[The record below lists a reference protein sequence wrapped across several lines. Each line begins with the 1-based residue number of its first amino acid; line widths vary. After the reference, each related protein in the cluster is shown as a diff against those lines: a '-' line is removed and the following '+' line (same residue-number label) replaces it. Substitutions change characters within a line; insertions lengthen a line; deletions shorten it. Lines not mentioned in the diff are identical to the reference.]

1 MIYIIEMLATRDLND
16 PIRIFKIGYT
26 CDFDRRMSEYMT
38 CNASFIVYKK
48 LEGDEFDMTCEKM
61 IHRHIK
67 DKKYDGRSEMFVKDD
82 ELVELIDRINTREDI
97 LSLKGTAKVSHT
109 TVNKY
114 FGEYRGVITKNWG
127 LIQTVF
133 NKGRKDLVREMLESS
148 ETDLFSYV
156 KENYGIDLVDF
167 TDEEKKAVHKF
178 LGHLSTIKGH
188 KDRLKYLCEQSD
200 RPEFSALLDCVP
212 YKRFKEYVVKL
223 GVEVCRSVGYKL
235 EELNDKLKI
244 LSFDKSLLRDKI
256 YETFKVGN
264 SYTRS
269 SIKGVLAKMYK
280 ELGYRATAK
289 ASDLSDYF
297 ECKKGLVTVGSKRC
311 SSFKILSRKEDTV

>member
-1 MIYIIEMLATRDLND
+1 MIYIFEMLATRDLND
-16 PIRIFKIGYT
+16 PIRIFKIGYI

-48 LEGDEFDMTCEKM
+48 LEGDGFDMTCEKM

-67 DKKYDGRSEMFVKDD
+67 DKKYDGRSEMFIKDD

-109 TVNKY
+109 MVNKY
-114 FGEYRGVITKNWG
+114 FGEYKGIITKNWD

-133 NKGRKDLVREMLESS
+133 NNEPRDLVQEMLESS

-167 TDEEKKAVHKF
+167 TDEEKKAVSEF
-178 LGHLSTIKGH
+178 LDHLSTK
-188 KDRLKYLCEQSD
+188 KDRKDKLKYLCEQSG
-200 RPEFSALLDCVP
+200 RPEFSAILDSVP
-212 YKRFKEYVVKL
+212 YKRFKEYVVRL

-269 SIKGVLAKMYK
+269 GIKEILAGIYK
-280 ELGYRATAK
+280 EIGYKATAK
-289 ASDLSDYF
+289 ASDLDNYF
-297 ECKKGLVTVGSKRC
+297 EYKKGLVTVDNKRV
-311 SSFKILSRKEDTV
+311 SSFKLINKK

>member
-16 PIRIFKIGYT
+16 PIRIFKVGYT

-67 DKKYDGRSEMFVKDD
+67 DKKYDGRSEMFIKDD
-82 ELVELIDRINTREDI
+82 ELVELIDSINTKEDI

-114 FGEYRGVITKNWG
+114 YGEYRGVITKNWN

-133 NKGRKDLVREMLESS
+133 NKGPRDLVQEMLESD

-156 KENYGIDLVDF
+156 KENYGIELEDF
-167 TDEEKKAVHKF
+167 TDEEKKAVCEF
-178 LGHLSTIKGH
+178 LGHLSNI
-188 KDRLKYLCEQSD
+188 KDRREKFKYLCEQSKH
-200 RPEFSALLDCVP
+200 PNFSAFLDCVP
-212 YKRFKEYVVKL
+212 YKRFKEYVVRL
-223 GVEVCRSVGYKL
+223 GVDKCKAMSYKFGDMDRKLNIRDFDRDRLRPFIYNMFDVGKSYSKADIKATLAGLYK
-235 EELNDKLKI
+235 
-244 LSFDKSLLRDKI
+244 
-256 YETFKVGN
+256 
-264 SYTRS
+264 
-269 SIKGVLAKMYK
+269 SID
-280 ELGYRATAK
+280 YRATAK
-289 ASDLSDYF
+289 ASDLEGYF
-297 ECKKGLVTVGSKRC
+297 DIKRC
-311 SSFKILSRKEDTV
+311 FMPEGDKRVNGFKILGKK

>member
-61 IHRHIK
+61 IHRHLK
-67 DKKYDGRSEMFVKDD
+67 NKKYDSRSEMFIKDD

-109 TVNKY
+109 KVNKY
-114 FGEYRGVITKNWG
+114 FGEYRGVITKNWD
-127 LIQTVF
+127 LIQIVF
-133 NKGRKDLVREMLESS
+133 NKEPRDLVQEMLESD

-167 TDEEKKAVHKF
+167 TDEEKKAVCEF
-178 LGHLSTIKGH
+178 LGHLSTIK
-188 KDRLKYLCEQSD
+188 DRREKFKYLCEQSNH
-200 RPEFSALLDCVP
+200 PNFSAFLDCVP
-212 YKRFKEYVVKL
+212 YKRFKEYVIRL
-223 GVEVCRSVGYKL
+223 GVGRCKAMSYKFGDMDKK
-235 EELNDKLKI
+235 LNVK
-244 LSFDKSLLRDKI
+244 SFDKGKLKEAVQSKFDLNVF
-256 YETFKVGN
+256 YTN
-264 SYTRS
+264 SAVK
-269 SIKGVLAKMYK
+269 SILSEVYK
-280 ELGYRATAK
+280 SIDYRAKAK
-289 ASDLSDYF
+289 ANDIENYF
-297 ECKKGLVTVGSKRC
+297 EHSSCMMTINGKRMHGVKLINKK
-311 SSFKILSRKEDTV
+311 

>member
-67 DKKYDGRSEMFVKDD
+67 DKKYDGRSEMFIKDD
-82 ELVELIDRINTREDI
+82 ELVELIDKINTREDI

-114 FGEYRGVITKNWG
+114 YGEYRGVITKNWN

-133 NKGRKDLVREMLESS
+133 NKGPRNLVQEMLESS
-148 ETDLFSYV
+148 ETNLFSYV
-156 KENYGIDLVDF
+156 KENYGIDLEDF
-167 TDEEKKAVHKF
+167 TDEEKKVVSEF
-178 LGHLSTIKGH
+178 LGQISIIKGR
-188 KDRLKYLCEQSD
+188 KDKLKYLCEQSG
-200 RPEFSALLDCVP
+200 RSEFSAILDSVP
-212 YKRFKEYVVKL
+212 YKRFKEYVVRL

-235 EELNDKLKI
+235 EVLNDKLKI
-244 LSFDKSLLRDKI
+244 LSFDKNLLKDKI

-269 SIKGVLAKMYK
+269 GIKEILAEIYK
-280 ELGYRATAK
+280 EIGYKAAAK

-297 ECKKGLVTVGSKRC
+297 EYKNGLVTVNNKRS
-311 SSFKILSRKEDTV
+311 SSFKILSKK

>member
-61 IHRHIK
+61 IHRHLK
-67 DKKYDGRSEMFVKDD
+67 NKKYDSRSEMFIKDD

-114 FGEYRGVITKNWG
+114 FGEYRGVITKNWD
-127 LIQTVF
+127 LIQIVF
-133 NKGRKDLVREMLESS
+133 NKEPRDLVQEMLESD

-167 TDEEKKAVHKF
+167 TDEEKKAVCEF
-178 LGHLSTIKGH
+178 LGHLSTIK
-188 KDRLKYLCEQSD
+188 DRREKFKYLCEQSNH
-200 RPEFSALLDCVP
+200 PNFSAFLDCVP
-212 YKRFKEYVVKL
+212 YKRFKEYINVL
-223 GVEVCRSVGYKL
+223 GVDRCKAMSYKFGDMDK
-235 EELNDKLKI
+235 ELNVR
-244 LSFDKSLLRDKI
+244 SFDKDKLRDKI
-256 YETFKVGN
+256 YEIFKVGM
-264 SYTRS
+264 SYTKS
-269 SIKGVLAKMYK
+269 GIKSTLAGLYK
-280 ELGYRATAK
+280 NLDYRATAK
-289 ASDLSDYF
+289 ASDLKNYF
-297 ECKKGLVTVGSKRC
+297 DVKLCIMVGEGGKKING
-311 SSFKILSRKEDTV
+311 FKILNKK

>member
-61 IHRHIK
+61 IHRHLK
-67 DKKYDGRSEMFVKDD
+67 NKKYDSRSEMFIKDD

-114 FGEYRGVITKNWG
+114 FGKYRGVITKNWD

-133 NKGRKDLVREMLESS
+133 NKGPKDLVQEMLESD

-156 KENYGIDLVDF
+156 KENYGIELEDF
-167 TDEEKKAVHKF
+167 TDEEKKAVSEF
-178 LGHLSTIKGH
+178 LSQLSTIK
-188 KDRLKYLCEQSD
+188 DRREKFKYLCGQSEH
-200 RPEFSALLDCVP
+200 PKFSALLDCVP
-212 YKRFKEYVVKL
+212 YKRFKEYVVRLGIDKCKAMCYKFGDMDRKL
-223 GVEVCRSVGYKL
+223 NITDFDK
-235 EELNDKLKI
+235 DKLRPFI
-244 LSFDKSLLRDKI
+244 YNIFEVGKSYSKA
-256 YETFKVGN
+256 N
-264 SYTRS
+264 
-269 SIKGVLAKMYK
+269 IKTTLADLYK
-280 ELGYRATAK
+280 RIDYRATAK
-289 ASDLSDYF
+289 ASDLNEIF
-297 ECKKGLVTVGSKRC
+297 ELKDCLLLDDDKRVHG
-311 SSFKILSRKEDTV
+311 FKILSRK

>member
-26 CDFDRRMSEYMT
+26 CDFDRRMSVYMT

-67 DKKYDGRSEMFVKDD
+67 DKMYDGRSEMFIKDD
-82 ELVELIDRINTREDI
+82 ELVELIDSINTKEDI

-114 FGEYRGVITKNWG
+114 FGEYRGVITKNWD
-127 LIQTVF
+127 LIQIVF
-133 NKGRKDLVREMLESS
+133 NKEPRDLVQEMLESD

-167 TDEEKKAVHKF
+167 TDEEKKAVSEF
-178 LGHLSTIKGH
+178 LSQLSTIK
-188 KDRLKYLCEQSD
+188 DRREKFKYLCGQSEH
-200 RPEFSALLDCVP
+200 PKFSALLDCVP
-212 YKRFKEYVVKL
+212 YKRFKEYVVRLGIDKCKAMCYKFGYMDRKL
-223 GVEVCRSVGYKL
+223 NITDFDK
-235 EELNDKLKI
+235 DKLRPFI
-244 LSFDKSLLRDKI
+244 YNIFEVGKSYSKA
-256 YETFKVGN
+256 N
-264 SYTRS
+264 
-269 SIKGVLAKMYK
+269 IKTTLADLYK
-280 ELGYRATAK
+280 RIDYRATAK
-289 ASDLSDYF
+289 ANDLGEYF
-297 ECKKGLVTVGSKRC
+297 DIKSCLMSEGDKRVNG
-311 SSFKILSRKEDTV
+311 FKILGKK

>member
-61 IHRHIK
+61 IHRHLK
-67 DKKYDGRSEMFVKDD
+67 NKKYDSRSEMFIKDD

-114 FGEYRGVITKNWG
+114 FGEYRGVITKNWD
-127 LIQTVF
+127 LIQIVF
-133 NKGRKDLVREMLESS
+133 NKEPRDLVQEMLESD

-167 TDEEKKAVHKF
+167 TDEEKKAVCEF
-178 LGHLSTIKGH
+178 LGHLSTIK
-188 KDRLKYLCEQSD
+188 DRREKFKYLCEQSNH
-200 RPEFSALLDCVP
+200 PNFSAFLDCVP
-212 YKRFKEYVVKL
+212 YKRFKEYVIRL
-223 GVEVCRSVGYKL
+223 GVGRCKAMSYNFGDMDKKL
-235 EELNDKLKI
+235 NVESFDKDKLKEAVQSKFDLNVFYTNSAVKSI
-244 LSFDKSLLRDKI
+244 LSEVYKSID
-256 YETFKVGN
+256 
-264 SYTRS
+264 
-269 SIKGVLAKMYK
+269 
-280 ELGYRATAK
+280 YRAKAK
-289 ASDLSDYF
+289 ANDIENYF
-297 ECKKGLVTVGSKRC
+297 EHSSCMMTINGKRMHGVKLINKK
-311 SSFKILSRKEDTV
+311 

>member
-61 IHRHIK
+61 IHRHLK
-67 DKKYDGRSEMFVKDD
+67 NKKYDSRSEMFIKDD

-114 FGEYRGVITKNWG
+114 FGEYRGVITKNWD
-127 LIQTVF
+127 LIQIVF
-133 NKGRKDLVREMLESS
+133 NKEPRDLVQEMLESD

-167 TDEEKKAVHKF
+167 TDEEKKAVCEF
-178 LGHLSTIKGH
+178 LGHLSTIK
-188 KDRLKYLCEQSD
+188 DRREKFKYLCEQSNH
-200 RPEFSALLDCVP
+200 PNFSAFLDCVP
-212 YKRFKEYVVKL
+212 YKRFKEYVIRL
-223 GVEVCRSVGYKL
+223 GVGRCKAMSYKFGDMDKK
-235 EELNDKLKI
+235 LNVK
-244 LSFDKSLLRDKI
+244 SFDKGKLKEAVQSKFDLNVF
-256 YETFKVGN
+256 YTN
-264 SYTRS
+264 SAVK
-269 SIKGVLAKMYK
+269 SILSEVYK
-280 ELGYRATAK
+280 SIDYRAKAK
-289 ASDLSDYF
+289 ANDIENYF
-297 ECKKGLVTVGSKRC
+297 EHSSCMMTINGKRMHGVKLINKK
-311 SSFKILSRKEDTV
+311 

>member
-61 IHRHIK
+61 IHRHLK
-67 DKKYDGRSEMFVKDD
+67 NKKYDSRSEMFIKDD

-114 FGEYRGVITKNWG
+114 FGEYRGVITKNWD
-127 LIQTVF
+127 LIQIVF
-133 NKGRKDLVREMLESS
+133 NKEPRDLVQEMLESD

-167 TDEEKKAVHKF
+167 TDEEKKAVCEF
-178 LGHLSTIKGH
+178 LGHLSTIK
-188 KDRLKYLCEQSD
+188 DRREKFKYLCEQSNH
-200 RPEFSALLDCVP
+200 PNFSAFLDCVP
-212 YKRFKEYVVKL
+212 YKRFKEYVIRL
-223 GVEVCRSVGYKL
+223 GVGRCKAMSYKFGDMDKK
-235 EELNDKLKI
+235 LNVK
-244 LSFDKSLLRDKI
+244 SFDKGKLKEAVQSKFDLNVF
-256 YETFKVGN
+256 YTN
-264 SYTRS
+264 SAVK
-269 SIKGVLAKMYK
+269 SILSEVYK
-280 ELGYRATAK
+280 SIDYRAKAK
-289 ASDLSDYF
+289 ANDVENYF
-297 ECKKGLVTVGSKRC
+297 EHSSCMMTINGKRMHGVKLINKK
-311 SSFKILSRKEDTV
+311 

>member
-61 IHRHIK
+61 IHRYIK
-67 DKKYDGRSEMFVKDD
+67 DKKYNGRPEMFIKDD

-109 TVNKY
+109 MVNKY
-114 FGEYRGVITKNWG
+114 FGEYRGVITKNWD

-133 NKGRKDLVREMLESS
+133 NNEPRNLVQEMLESS
-148 ETDLFSYV
+148 ETNLFSYI

-167 TDEEKKAVHKF
+167 TDEEKKAVSEF
-178 LGHLSTIKGH
+178 LGHLSTIK
-188 KDRLKYLCEQSD
+188 DRREKFKYLCKQSNHPNFD
-200 RPEFSALLDCVP
+200 ALLDCVP
-212 YKRFKEYVVKL
+212 YKRFKEYVVRLGIDKCKAMSYKFGDMDRKL
-223 GVEVCRSVGYKL
+223 NITDFDRDRLRPFIYNMFDVGKSYSKADIKATLAGLYK
-235 EELNDKLKI
+235 
-244 LSFDKSLLRDKI
+244 
-256 YETFKVGN
+256 
-264 SYTRS
+264 
-269 SIKGVLAKMYK
+269 SID
-280 ELGYRATAK
+280 YRATAK
-289 ASDLSDYF
+289 ASDLRNYF
-297 ECKKGLVTVGSKRC
+297 DIKLCIFTGESGKKING
-311 SSFKILSRKEDTV
+311 FKILSKK

>member
-61 IHRHIK
+61 IHRYIK
-67 DKKYDGRSEMFVKDD
+67 DKKYDGRPEMFIKDD

-109 TVNKY
+109 MVNKY
-114 FGEYRGVITKNWG
+114 FGEYRGVITKNWD

-133 NKGRKDLVREMLESS
+133 NNEPRDLVQEMLESD

-167 TDEEKKAVHKF
+167 TDEEKKAVCEF
-178 LGHLSTIKGH
+178 LGHLSTIK
-188 KDRLKYLCEQSD
+188 DRREKFKYICEQSNH
-200 RPEFSALLDCVP
+200 PNFSAFLDCVP
-212 YKRFKEYVVKL
+212 YKRFKEYVIRL
-223 GVEVCRSVGYKL
+223 GVGRCKAMSYKFGDMDKK
-235 EELNDKLKI
+235 LNVK
-244 LSFDKSLLRDKI
+244 SFDKGKLKEAVQSKFDLNVF
-256 YETFKVGN
+256 YTN
-264 SYTRS
+264 SAVK
-269 SIKGVLAKMYK
+269 SILSEVYK
-280 ELGYRATAK
+280 SIDYRAKAK
-289 ASDLSDYF
+289 ANDIENYF
-297 ECKKGLVTVGSKRC
+297 EHSSCMMTINGKRMHGVKLVNKK
-311 SSFKILSRKEDTV
+311 

>member
-61 IHRHIK
+61 IHRHLK
-67 DKKYDGRSEMFVKDD
+67 NKKYDSRSEMFIKDD

-114 FGEYRGVITKNWG
+114 FGEYRGVITKNWD
-127 LIQTVF
+127 LIQIVF
-133 NKGRKDLVREMLESS
+133 NKEPRDLVQEMLESD

-167 TDEEKKAVHKF
+167 TDEEKKAVCEF
-178 LGHLSTIKGH
+178 LGHLSTIK
-188 KDRLKYLCEQSD
+188 DRREKFKYLCEQSNH
-200 RPEFSALLDCVP
+200 PNFSAFLDCVP
-212 YKRFKEYVVKL
+212 YKRFKEYIDAL
-223 GVEVCRSVGYKL
+223 GVDECKAMSYNFGDMDKKL
-235 EELNDKLKI
+235 NVK
-244 LSFDKSLLRDKI
+244 SFDKGKLKEAVQSKFDLNVF
-256 YETFKVGN
+256 YTN
-264 SYTRS
+264 SAVK
-269 SIKGVLAKMYK
+269 SILSEVYK
-280 ELGYRATAK
+280 SIDYRAKAK
-289 ASDLSDYF
+289 ANDIENYF
-297 ECKKGLVTVGSKRC
+297 EHSSCMMTINGKRMHGVKLINKK
-311 SSFKILSRKEDTV
+311 

>member
-61 IHRHIK
+61 IHRHLK
-67 DKKYDGRSEMFVKDD
+67 NKKYDSRSEMFIKDD

-114 FGEYRGVITKNWG
+114 FGEYRGVITKNWN

-133 NKGRKDLVREMLESS
+133 KKEPRDLVQEMLESG

-167 TDEEKKAVHKF
+167 TDEEKKAVSEF
-178 LGHLSTIKGH
+178 LGHLSTIK
-188 KDRLKYLCEQSD
+188 DRREKFKYLCEQSNHHN
-200 RPEFSALLDCVP
+200 FSAFLDCVP
-212 YKRFKEYVVKL
+212 YKRFKEYVIRL
-223 GVEVCRSVGYKL
+223 GVGRCKAMSYKFGDMDKK
-235 EELNDKLKI
+235 LNVK
-244 LSFDKSLLRDKI
+244 SFDKGKLKEAVQSKFDLNVF
-256 YETFKVGN
+256 YTN
-264 SYTRS
+264 SAVK
-269 SIKGVLAKMYK
+269 SILSEVYK
-280 ELGYRATAK
+280 SIDYRAKAK
-289 ASDLSDYF
+289 ANDIENYF
-297 ECKKGLVTVGSKRC
+297 EHSSCMMTINGKRMHGVKLINKK
-311 SSFKILSRKEDTV
+311 

>member
-67 DKKYDGRSEMFVKDD
+67 DKKYDGRSEMFIKDD
-82 ELVELIDRINTREDI
+82 ELVELIDSINTREDI

-114 FGEYRGVITKNWG
+114 FSEYRGVITKNWD

-133 NKGRKDLVREMLESS
+133 NKEPRDLVREMLESS

-156 KENYGIDLVDF
+156 KENYGIELEDF
-167 TDEEKKAVHKF
+167 TDEEKKAVCEF
-178 LGHLSTIKGH
+178 LGHLSTIK
-188 KDRLKYLCEQSD
+188 DRREKFKYLCEQSNH
-200 RPEFSALLDCVP
+200 PNFSAFLDCVP
-212 YKRFKEYVVKL
+212 YKRFKEYIDVL
-223 GVEVCRSVGYKL
+223 GVDKCKAMSYKFGDMDKR
-235 EELNDKLKI
+235 LNVMSFDKDKLKEAVH
-244 LSFDKSLLRDKI
+244 DKFEI
-256 YETFKVGN
+256 GN
-264 SYTRS
+264 SYTKS
-269 SIKGVLAKMYK
+269 SIKSILSDLYK
-280 ELGYRATAK
+280 SVDYRANAK
-289 ASDLSDYF
+289 ASDLNGYF
-297 ECKKGLVTVGSKRC
+297 ELKDCLLLDGNKKIHG
-311 SSFKILSRKEDTV
+311 FKLINKK

>member
-61 IHRHIK
+61 IHRHLK
-67 DKKYDGRSEMFVKDD
+67 NKKYDSRSEMFIKDD
-82 ELVELIDRINTREDI
+82 ELVELIDRINTMEDI

-114 FGEYRGVITKNWG
+114 FGEYRGVITKNWD
-127 LIQTVF
+127 LIQIVF
-133 NKGRKDLVREMLESS
+133 NKEPRDLVQEMLESD

-167 TDEEKKAVHKF
+167 TDEEKKAVCEF
-178 LGHLSTIKGH
+178 LGHLSTIK
-188 KDRLKYLCEQSD
+188 DRREKFKYLCGQSEH
-200 RPEFSALLDCVP
+200 PKFSALLDCVP
-212 YKRFKEYVVKL
+212 YKRFKEYVVRLGIDKCKAMCYKFGDMDRKL
-223 GVEVCRSVGYKL
+223 NITDFDK
-235 EELNDKLKI
+235 DKLRPFI
-244 LSFDKSLLRDKI
+244 YNIFEVGKSYSKA
-256 YETFKVGN
+256 N
-264 SYTRS
+264 
-269 SIKGVLAKMYK
+269 IKTTLADLYK
-280 ELGYRATAK
+280 RIDYRATAK
-289 ASDLSDYF
+289 ASDLNEIF
-297 ECKKGLVTVGSKRC
+297 ELKDCLLLDDDKRVHG
-311 SSFKILSRKEDTV
+311 FKILSRK

>member
-61 IHRHIK
+61 IHRYIK
-67 DKKYDGRSEMFVKDD
+67 DKKYDGRSEMFIKDD
-82 ELVELIDRINTREDI
+82 ELVELIDKINTREDI

-114 FGEYRGVITKNWG
+114 YGEYRGVITKNWN

-133 NKGRKDLVREMLESS
+133 NKGPRDLVQEMLESD

-156 KENYGIDLVDF
+156 KENYGIELEDF
-167 TDEEKKAVHKF
+167 TDEEKKVVSEF
-178 LGHLSTIKGH
+178 LGQISIIKGR
-188 KDRLKYLCEQSD
+188 KDKLKYLCEQSG
-200 RPEFSALLDCVP
+200 RSEFSAILDSVP
-212 YKRFKEYVVKL
+212 YKRFKEYVVRL
-223 GVEVCRSVGYKL
+223 GVDVCRSVGYKI
-235 EELNDKLKI
+235 EELNKKLDIK
-244 LSFDKSLLRDKI
+244 SFDKNLLKEKI

-269 SIKGVLAKMYK
+269 GIKEILAGIYK
-280 ELGYRATAK
+280 EIGYKATAK
-289 ASDLSDYF
+289 ASDLDNYF
-297 ECKKGLVTVGSKRC
+297 EYKKGLVTVNNKRV
-311 SSFKILSRKEDTV
+311 SSFKLIDKK

>member
-61 IHRHIK
+61 IHRHLK
-67 DKKYDGRSEMFVKDD
+67 NKKYDSRSEMFIKDD

-114 FGEYRGVITKNWG
+114 FGEYRGVITKNWD

-133 NKGRKDLVREMLESS
+133 NKGPRDLVREMLESDG
-148 ETDLFSYV
+148 TDLFSYV
-156 KENYGIDLVDF
+156 KENYGIELEDF
-167 TDEEKKAVHKF
+167 TDEEKKAACEF
-178 LGHLSTIKGH
+178 LGHLSTIK
-188 KDRLKYLCEQSD
+188 DRREKFKYLCEQSNH
-200 RPEFSALLDCVP
+200 PNFSAFLDCVP
-212 YKRFKEYVVKL
+212 YKRFKEYVVRLGIDKCKAMCYKFGDMDRKL
-223 GVEVCRSVGYKL
+223 NITDFDK
-235 EELNDKLKI
+235 DKLRPFI
-244 LSFDKSLLRDKI
+244 YNIFEVGKSYSKA
-256 YETFKVGN
+256 N
-264 SYTRS
+264 
-269 SIKGVLAKMYK
+269 IKTTLADLYK
-280 ELGYRATAK
+280 RIDYRATAK
-289 ASDLSDYF
+289 ASDLNEIF
-297 ECKKGLVTVGSKRC
+297 ELKDCLLLDGDKRVHG
-311 SSFKILSRKEDTV
+311 FKILSRK

>member
-67 DKKYDGRSEMFVKDD
+67 DKKYDGRPEMFIKDD
-82 ELVELIDRINTREDI
+82 ELVELIDKINTREDI

-114 FGEYRGVITKNWG
+114 YGEYRGVITKNWN

-133 NKGRKDLVREMLESS
+133 NKGPRDLVQEMLESD

-156 KENYGIDLVDF
+156 KENYGIELEDF
-167 TDEEKKAVHKF
+167 TDEEKKAVSEF
-178 LGHLSTIKGH
+178 LSQLSTIK
-188 KDRLKYLCEQSD
+188 DRREKFKYLCGQSEH
-200 RPEFSALLDCVP
+200 PKFSALLDCVP
-212 YKRFKEYVVKL
+212 YKRFKEYVVRL
-223 GVEVCRSVGYKL
+223 GVDKCKAMCYKFGDMDRK
-235 EELNDKLKI
+235 LNITDFDKDKLRPFI
-244 LSFDKSLLRDKI
+244 YNIFEVGKSYSKA
-256 YETFKVGN
+256 N
-264 SYTRS
+264 
-269 SIKGVLAKMYK
+269 IKTTLADLYK
-280 ELGYRATAK
+280 RIDYRATAK
-289 ASDLSDYF
+289 ASDLRNYF
-297 ECKKGLVTVGSKRC
+297 DIKLCIMVGEGGKKING
-311 SSFKILSRKEDTV
+311 FKILSRK

>member
-61 IHRHIK
+61 IHRHLK
-67 DKKYDGRSEMFVKDD
+67 NKKYDSRSEMFIKDD

-114 FGEYRGVITKNWG
+114 FGEYRGVITKNWN

-133 NKGRKDLVREMLESS
+133 KKEPRDLVQEMLESG

-167 TDEEKKAVHKF
+167 TDEEKKAVSEF
-178 LGHLSTIKGH
+178 LGHLSTIK
-188 KDRLKYLCEQSD
+188 DRREKFKYLCEQSNH
-200 RPEFSALLDCVP
+200 PNFSAFLDCVP
-212 YKRFKEYVVKL
+212 YKRFKEYVIRL
-223 GVEVCRSVGYKL
+223 GVGRCKAMSYKFGDMDKK
-235 EELNDKLKI
+235 LNVK
-244 LSFDKSLLRDKI
+244 SFDKGKLKEAVQSKFDLNVF
-256 YETFKVGN
+256 YTN
-264 SYTRS
+264 SAVKLILSEVYK
-269 SIKGVLAKMYK
+269 SID
-280 ELGYRATAK
+280 YRAKAK
-289 ASDLSDYF
+289 ANDIENYF
-297 ECKKGLVTVGSKRC
+297 EHSSCMMTINGKRMHGVKLINKK
-311 SSFKILSRKEDTV
+311 

>member
-61 IHRHIK
+61 IHRRIK
-67 DKKYDGRSEMFVKDD
+67 DKKYDGRPEMFIKDD
-82 ELVELIDRINTREDI
+82 ELVELIDSINTKGDI

-127 LIQTVF
+127 IIQTVF
-133 NKGRKDLVREMLESS
+133 NKGPRDLVQEMLESS

-156 KENYGIDLVDF
+156 KENYGIELEDF
-167 TDEEKKAVHKF
+167 TDLEKKAVSEF
-178 LGHLSTIKGH
+178 LGHLSTIK
-188 KDRLKYLCEQSD
+188 DRREKFKYLCKQSNHPNFD
-200 RPEFSALLDCVP
+200 ALLDCVP
-212 YKRFKEYVVKL
+212 YKRFKEYVVRLGIDKCKAMSYKFGDMNKKL
-223 GVEVCRSVGYKL
+223 NVKSFDR
-235 EELNDKLKI
+235 NKLKEAVHDKFEVGNYYTKSGI
-244 LSFDKSLLRDKI
+244 KSVLSDLYKSLD
-256 YETFKVGN
+256 
-264 SYTRS
+264 
-269 SIKGVLAKMYK
+269 
-280 ELGYRATAK
+280 YRAKAK
-289 ASDLSDYF
+289 ASDLNEFF
-297 ECKKGLVTVGSKRC
+297 ELKDCLLLDGDKKIHG
-311 SSFKILSRKEDTV
+311 FKILSKK

>member
-38 CNASFIVYKK
+38 CNASFVVYKK

-61 IHRHIK
+61 IHRHLK
-67 DKKYDGRSEMFVKDD
+67 NKKYDSRSEMFIKDD

-114 FGEYRGVITKNWG
+114 FGEYRGVITKNWD
-127 LIQTVF
+127 LIQIVF
-133 NKGRKDLVREMLESS
+133 NKEPRDLVQEMLESD

-167 TDEEKKAVHKF
+167 TDEEKKAVCEF
-178 LGHLSTIKGH
+178 LGHLSTIK
-188 KDRLKYLCEQSD
+188 DRREKFKYLCEQSNH
-200 RPEFSALLDCVP
+200 PNFSAFLDCVP
-212 YKRFKEYVVKL
+212 YKRFKEYVIRL
-223 GVEVCRSVGYKL
+223 GVDKCKAMSYNFGDMDKKL
-235 EELNDKLKI
+235 NVE
-244 LSFDKSLLRDKI
+244 SFDKDELKEAVQSKFDLNVF
-256 YETFKVGN
+256 YTN
-264 SYTRS
+264 SAVK
-269 SIKGVLAKMYK
+269 SILSEVYK
-280 ELGYRATAK
+280 NIDYRAKAK
-289 ASDLSDYF
+289 ANDIENYF
-297 ECKKGLVTVGSKRC
+297 ESSSCMMTINGKRMHGVKLVNKK
-311 SSFKILSRKEDTV
+311 

>member
-61 IHRHIK
+61 IHRHLK
-67 DKKYDGRSEMFVKDD
+67 NKKYDSRSEMFVKDD
-82 ELVELIDRINTREDI
+82 ELVEIIDRINTREDI

-114 FGEYRGVITKNWG
+114 FGEYRGVITKNWD

-133 NKGRKDLVREMLESS
+133 NKGPKDLVQEMLESD

-156 KENYGIDLVDF
+156 KENYGIELEDF
-167 TDEEKKAVHKF
+167 TDEEKKAVSEF
-178 LGHLSTIKGH
+178 LSQLSTIK
-188 KDRLKYLCEQSD
+188 DRREKFKYLCGQSEH
-200 RPEFSALLDCVP
+200 PKFSALLDCVP
-212 YKRFKEYVVKL
+212 YKRFKEYVVRLGIDKCKAMCYKFGDMNKKL
-223 GVEVCRSVGYKL
+223 NVKSFDR
-235 EELNDKLKI
+235 NKLKEAVH
-244 LSFDKSLLRDKI
+244 DKFEI
-256 YETFKVGN
+256 GN
-264 SYTRS
+264 SYTKS
-269 SIKGVLAKMYK
+269 GIKLVLSDLYK
-280 ELGYRATAK
+280 SLDYRAKAK
-289 ASDLSDYF
+289 ASDLNEFF
-297 ECKKGLVTVGSKRC
+297 ELKDCLLLDGDKKIHG
-311 SSFKILSRKEDTV
+311 FKILGKK

>member
-26 CDFDRRMSEYMT
+26 CDFDRRMSVYMT

-67 DKKYDGRSEMFVKDD
+67 DKMYDGRSEMFIKDD
-82 ELVELIDRINTREDI
+82 ELVELIDNINTKEDI

-114 FGEYRGVITKNWG
+114 YGEYRGVITKNWD

-133 NKGRKDLVREMLESS
+133 KKGSRDLIQEMLESG

-156 KENYGIDLVDF
+156 RENYGIELENF
-167 TDEEKKAVHKF
+167 TDEEKKAVSEF
-178 LGHLSTIKGH
+178 LGHLSAI
-188 KDRLKYLCEQSD
+188 RNMRQRFKYLCKQSE
-200 RPEFSALLDCVP
+200 RPEFSALLDSVP
-212 YKRFKEYVVKL
+212 YKRFKEYVVRL
-223 GVEVCRSVGYKL
+223 GVDNCMAMNYKFSDMDKK
-235 EELNDKLKI
+235 LNVK
-244 LSFDKSLLRDKI
+244 SFDKDKLRKSVYDK
-256 YETFKVGN
+256 FGVGN
-264 SYTRS
+264 SYTKS
-269 SIKGVLAKMYK
+269 GIKLVLSNLYK
-280 ELGYRATAK
+280 SLGYRAKAK
-289 ASDLSDYF
+289 VTDLF
-297 ECKKGLVTVGSKRC
+297 EFFDIKDCLLLDGNKKING
-311 SSFKILSRKEDTV
+311 FKILNKK

>member
-61 IHRHIK
+61 IHRHLK
-67 DKKYDGRSEMFVKDD
+67 NKKYDSRSEMFIKDD

-114 FGEYRGVITKNWG
+114 FGEYRGVITKNWD
-127 LIQTVF
+127 LIQIVF
-133 NKGRKDLVREMLESS
+133 NKEPRDLVQEMLESD

-167 TDEEKKAVHKF
+167 TDEEKKAVCEF
-178 LGHLSTIKGH
+178 LGHLSTIK
-188 KDRLKYLCEQSD
+188 DRREKFKYLCGQSEH
-200 RPEFSALLDCVP
+200 PKFSALLDCVP
-212 YKRFKEYVVKL
+212 YKRFKEYVVRLGIDKCKAMCYKFGDMDRKL
-223 GVEVCRSVGYKL
+223 NIIDFDK
-235 EELNDKLKI
+235 DKLRPFI
-244 LSFDKSLLRDKI
+244 YNIFEVGKSYSKA
-256 YETFKVGN
+256 N
-264 SYTRS
+264 
-269 SIKGVLAKMYK
+269 IKTTLADLYK
-280 ELGYRATAK
+280 RIDYRATAK
-289 ASDLSDYF
+289 ASDLNEIF
-297 ECKKGLVTVGSKRC
+297 ELKDCLLLDDDKRVHG
-311 SSFKILSRKEDTV
+311 FKILSRK